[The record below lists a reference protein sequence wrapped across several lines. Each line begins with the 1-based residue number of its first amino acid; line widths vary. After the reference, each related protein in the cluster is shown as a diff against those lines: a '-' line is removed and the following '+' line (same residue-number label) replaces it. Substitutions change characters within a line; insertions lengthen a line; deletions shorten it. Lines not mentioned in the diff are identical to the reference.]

1 MVTKTK
7 TADKTETTAP
17 AAAPKMKVSKP
28 KVTEPV
34 SLAATTETTAPAA
47 AADTSEGTTI
57 AADDQIVLIASEI
70 ENIKEDKAFKLLP
83 SLLEDIN
90 RNHFK
95 IGGLLSK
102 VQSEGWFQDK
112 GFETFKSF
120 VEATYGMKYRK
131 AMYFIEI
138 YNCLVAAEIP
148 WGKVSHLGWT
158 KLLEIIKYLTADNVD
173 EWLAMIDGLTVDQI
187 RELVLQK
194 TKGTSSPGAGTE
206 NPTDVKKITSMTFKL
221 HEDQKATVREAL
233 DKCKHE
239 TGTEF
244 DNVALEAICL
254 DYLGSAPKVQAS
266 LKDIMAGKSLEEV
279 FEVVGEL
286 FPEYNITVSPVEE

>member
-1 MVTKTK
+1 MATKNT
-7 TADKTETTAP
+7 KTETQATTPAP
-17 AAAPKMKVSKP
+17 AAPKMKATKP
-28 KVTEPV
+28 KATTASEPV
-34 SLAATTETTAPAA
+34 NLAAETAK
-47 AADTSEGTTI
+47 ADTSAGESI
-57 AADDQIVLIASEI
+57 AADDQIVLIAAEI
-70 ENIKEDKAFKLLP
+70 ENIKEDKAFKMLP

-102 VQSEGWFQDK
+102 VQAEGWFQDK
-112 GFETFKSF
+112 GFETFKAF
-120 VEATYGMKYRK
+120 VESTYGMKYRK

-148 WGKVSHLGWT
+148 WDKVSHLGWT
-158 KLLEIIKYLTADNVD
+158 KLVEVIKYLTADNID
-173 EWLAMIDGLTVDQI
+173 EWMAQINGLTVDQI
-187 RELVLQK
+187 RELVHQK
-194 TKGTSSPGAGTE
+194 TKASAAPGAGTE

-254 DYLGSAPKVQAS
+254 DFLGSAPKAQAS
-266 LKDIMAGKSLEEV
+266 LKDIMTGKSLEEV

-286 FPEYNITVSPVEE
+286 FPEYNITVAPVEE